1 MRWTPGGRSDDIE
14 DDRDSSGGDG
24 GGGFNF
30 GGIHIGIGGFIILL
44 ILSFVFK
51 RNFLSLAGIGTAT
64 APTQVSRP
72 DTARDQREEPL
83 VQFISFVLD
92 DTQKTWSQILSQQGV
107 RYRHAK
113 LVLFRN
119 RIDSAC
125 GLAQAATGPFYCPA
139 DEKVYIDLGFYDELK
154 QRFGASGEFAE
165 AYVLAHE
172 LGHHVQK
179 LTGIEQKVQ
188 AARER
193 DSRAAN
199 PLSVRLELQA
209 DCFAGI
215 WGHSTEQRHLLDP
228 NEVKEGLNAAAAV
241 GDDRLQ
247 RMAGRAVNPETFT
260 HGSSQQRME
269 WFQKGFNSGDMK
281 ECNTFAQ

>member
-193 DSRAAN
+193 DPRAAN